1 MPRENKKMLACLQE
15 EATFSASQID
25 VMSAPFASSRRS
37 AFTLIELL
45 VVISIIAILAGLL
58 FPAVQGALE
67 AAKKTQAK
75 NDATNIAN
83 AISAYMG
90 EYSKL
95 PTAATGD
102 VDSTANDDEVMN
114 TLSGIDQNNLNPRK
128 ITFLEIPN
136 AKNKK
141 NGREGGGGSQ
151 TGPYLDP
158 WGNAY
163 LISLDA
169 DYDEQ
174 LNDPTGGGGK
184 IRKTVL
190 VWSKGNPAKTKD
202 YQDSKKW
209 ITSW

>member
-1 MPRENKKMLACLQE
+1 MARENKKMLACLQE

-83 AISAYMG
+83 AVTAYMG
-90 EYSKL
+90 EYGKL
-95 PTAATGD
+95 PEAGSDSGSQDNSAIMDVLVGTDAT
-102 VDSTANDDEVMN
+102 S
-114 TLSGIDQNNLNPRK
+114 NPRK

-136 AKNKK
+136 AKNGK
-141 NGREGGGGSQ
+141 NGRVNG
-151 TGPYLDP
+151 TGNYFDP
-158 WGNAY
+158 WGQAY
-163 LISLDA
+163 WIAVDT
-169 DYDEQ
+169 DYDDQ
-174 LNDPTGGGGK
+174 IDDPTNSGSK
-184 IRKTVL
+184 IRKSVL
-190 VWSKGNPAKTKD
+190 VWSKGNPSKGSD
-202 YQDSKKW
+202 YSNPKKW